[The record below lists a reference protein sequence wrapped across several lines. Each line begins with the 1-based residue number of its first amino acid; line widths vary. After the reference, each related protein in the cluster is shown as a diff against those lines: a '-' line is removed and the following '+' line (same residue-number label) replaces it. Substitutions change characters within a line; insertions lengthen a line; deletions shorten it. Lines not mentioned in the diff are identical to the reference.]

1 MYEDFFG
8 LKQRPFSKTPD
19 PGFLFLGRNHEEALA
34 RLQYAVEEKELI
46 LLTGEVGSGKTTL
59 TRALMDSLGEQ
70 YRVVLIINPQLTPMQ
85 FLRTVA
91 KRFDIDVPYNYK
103 DNLLDAIYEKVYQDY
118 ASGITP
124 VIIID
129 EAQLIPSKSTF
140 EEIRLLT
147 NFQLDYTNLLSLI
160 LVGQP
165 DLRKR
170 LNHKT
175 YLPLRQRI
183 GLFYHLGPLAEDEIK
198 GYVEHRLRV
207 SGLDDPLFTDNALK
221 RLYHY
226 SNGIPRV
233 INSLA
238 TSALLEGFSREL
250 LTIDELLIQEAA
262 KELGLNGYREN

>member
-1 MYEDFFG
+1 
-8 LKQRPFSKTPD
+8 
-19 PGFLFLGRNHEEALA
+19 
-34 RLQYAVEEKELI
+34 
-46 LLTGEVGSGKTTL
+46 
-59 TRALMDSLGEQ
+59 
-70 YRVVLIINPQLTPMQ
+70 MQ

-91 KRFDIDVPYNYK
+91 KRFDLNIPYNYK
-103 DNLLDAIYEKVYQDY
+103 DNLLDAIYEKVYKDFE
-118 ASGITP
+118 SGITP

-129 EAQLIPSKSTF
+129 EAQLIPNKSTF

-160 LVGQP
+160 LVGQT
-165 DLRKR
+165 DLRRR

-175 YLPLRQRI
+175 YLPLKQRI
-183 GLFYHLGPLAEDEIK
+183 GMFFHLGPLTEDEIK

-207 SGLDDPLFTDNALK
+207 SGLDNPLFTDGALK

-226 SNGIPRV
+226 SGGIPRV

-250 LTIDELLIQEAA
+250 RIVDEMLMHEAA
-262 KELGLNGYREN
+262 RELGLNGYRQN